1 MKFLLTSI
9 TLLLA
14 SFSFSQTTPNIDKID
29 DAVVMIMI
37 FDYKNEFQGHGSG
50 FVIDSLGTIA
60 TNYHV
65 VEGSYSMKV
74 QFDING
80 TKKLYEV
87 DKILTGDKAK
97 DLATLSIK
105 KEAGTTF
112 SYLKM
117 SKTPP
122 VKGED
127 CWAIGTPADPEFM
140 NTVSRGLVSNLK
152 FTDSPK
158 IIQTNAEITHGS
170 SGGALIN
177 AKSEV
182 IGVTCAGIETEDG
195 ARASIN
201 FAIWIQELKDLPKI
215 DKIRLIDP
223 NSIPCQLSF
232 YTNSP
237 YSGSVYLYVDGIYI
251 GYFTKYFPNSVPQ
264 CASEGTITRNLY
276 SGTHSYAVYYSNTGQ
291 TYYGTIN
298 LTPGQCQIFGVAGPT
313 APSYYNP
320 YGSLFSGR
328 KTFDNKNEFKWVLY
342 SGYSANAY
350 NGYANIPKIPLPILL
365 ERSFNENKFAIRSKI
380 EFYNGKEIYDDNYS
394 GLSTTPTTVTNKTS
408 YFASITDLKL
418 IWNRKYRFNYWAG
431 PTIGINKFENYYS
444 YYSDY
449 NFATGQ
455 YQEPT
460 LVEEIENLSGLS
472 FGLRFGLDM
481 YTTKRFYISSDFG
494 VLKYRGL
501 NLLGADFN
509 LNIGYRFNAF

>member
-1 MKFLLTSI
+1 MRILLTSLFA
-9 TLLLA
+9 LL
-14 SFSFSQTTPNIDKID
+14 FFKSFSQNTPNIDKID
-29 DAVVMIMI
+29 DAVVLIMI

-50 FVIDSLGTIA
+50 FVIDSIGTIA

-80 TKKLYEV
+80 TKKLYDV

-97 DLATLSIK
+97 DLATISIK
-105 KEAGTTF
+105 KDAGSTF

-117 SKTPP
+117 SKTFPT
-122 VKGED
+122 KGED

-140 NTVSRGLVSNLK
+140 NTVSKGLVSNLK

-177 AKSEV
+177 SKSEV
-182 IGVTCAGIETEDG
+182 IGVTCAGIESEDG

-215 DKIRLIDP
+215 DKVRLIDP

-232 YTNSP
+232 YTNNP
-237 YSGSVYLYVDGIYI
+237 YSGSVYLYVDGLYI

-264 CASEGTITRNLY
+264 CGSEGTITRNLY
-276 SGTHSYAVYYSNTGQ
+276 SGTHSYTVYYSNTGQ
-291 TYYGTIN
+291 KYYGTIN
-298 LTPGQCQIFGVAGPT
+298 LSPGQCQIFSVAGPT
-313 APSYYNP
+313 AQSYYNP
-320 YGSLFSGR
+320 YASLFSGR
-328 KTFDNKNEFKWVLY
+328 KTFENKNEFNWVIY
-342 SGYSANAY
+342 SGFTTTGY
-350 NGYANIPKIPLPILL
+350 NLYANIPKVPIPIIL
-365 ERSFNENKFAIRSKI
+365 ERSFIENKIAVRTKI
-380 EFYNGKEIYDDNYS
+380 EFYKGKEIYEDSYTGIS
-394 GLSTTPTTVTNKTS
+394 PSTVMNKS
-408 YFASITDLKL
+408 NYFASITDLKI
-418 IWNRKYRFNYWAG
+418 IWNRKYRFNFWAG
-431 PTIGINKFENYYS
+431 PTFGISKFENYNS

-455 YQEPT
+455 YQTPT
-460 LVEEIENLSGLS
+460 LVEEIENLSGIS
-472 FGLRFGLDM
+472 YGLRFGLDM

-494 VLKYRGL
+494 LLKYRGF
-501 NLLGADFN
+501 NANGADFN
-509 LNIGYRFNAF
+509 LILGYRFNAF